1 MSFGTYTED
10 DTCPLAMGEA
20 VRLLREKGVVVV
32 ASAGNDATCRP
43 AFPAAHPDVIAVGA
57 LDCHGP
63 AAFTNHGRWVDA
75 CAPGVG
81 VVSTFVFHDGPA
93 GEACGADPDRFEGWA
108 RWSGTRSAPGGGGDR
123 PGDDRLGV
131 DAETAA
137 QRPPSLRL
145 PELGRSQLV

>member
-1 MSFGTYTED
+1 M
-10 DTCPLAMGEA
+10 
-20 VRLLREKGVVVV
+20 V

-108 RWSGTRSAPGGGGDR
+108 RWSGTSFAAPKVAAAIAQEMIVS
-123 PGDDRLGV
+123 GV

-137 QRPPSLRL
+137 QRVVYDRSLFRL
-145 PELGRSQLV
+145 PELGTVVNLV